1 VPQPAPFIANVVA
14 TTKEPSDRVHEAL
27 SSADKRGEVQEY
39 AGDNGCDNEERKQP
53 LGRAGRKESHLLP
66 SL

>member
-1 VPQPAPFIANVVA
+1 
-14 TTKEPSDRVHEAL
+14 VHEAL